1 MGALFGIERYYS
13 IAPMRVGIVIN
24 PISGRRGSRP
34 GEASRRRAFT
44 ESRAAA
50 AGTNATIVMTDGPG
64 HARILSQTF
73 VDQGYDTVIAMG
85 GDGTVNEVAQALVGT
100 PTTLG
105 IVPCGSGDGLARGLR
120 LPASPE
126 RAMEI
131 ALSSS
136 FTAIDVGTVGDRI
149 FLNIAGIGFDAA
161 VARVFAGRSQRGAVG
176 YVKSGVSLAWTYA
189 AAHYE
194 VNWHTGD
201 AEMARQGRKFLV
213 AFANASTYG
222 NGAVLAPAASLQDGV
237 LDVVLVEA
245 GTALQ
250 QFWRGRR
257 LFWRSGSPA
266 HGLERSRATR
276 ATVHGSTLVCHVDGE
291 AFEVSGALEIGV
303 RPRALRVRTS
313 PLRVRTTR
321 PTAAE

>member
-1 MGALFGIERYYS
+1 
-13 IAPMRVGIVIN
+13 MRVGIVIN

-34 GEASRRRAFT
+34 DEPARRRAFA
-44 ESRAAA
+44 ELHANA
-50 AGTNATIVMTDGPG
+50 AGINPTIVTTEGPG
-64 HARILSQTF
+64 HARVLSQTF
-73 VDQGYDTVIAMG
+73 ADQGYDTVIAMG

-100 PTTLG
+100 TTALG

-120 LPASPE
+120 LPANRE
-126 RAMEI
+126 AAIRI
-131 ALSSS
+131 ALSQSL
-136 FTAIDVGTVGDRI
+136 TAIDVGTAGDRI

-161 VARVFAGRSQRGAVG
+161 VARVFAGRSTRGAVG
-176 YVKSGVSLAWTYA
+176 YVTSGVSLAWTYDA
-189 AAHYE
+189 ARYA

-201 AEMARQGRKFLV
+201 AAEVREGRKFLV

-237 LDVVLVEA
+237 LDVVLVDA
-245 GTALQ
+245 GGPLQ

-276 ATVHGSTLVCHVDGE
+276 ATVSGPALVCHVDGE
-291 AFEVSGALEIGV
+291 VFETSGTLEIGV
-303 RPRALRVRTS
+303 RPGALRVRAT
-313 PLRVRTTR
+313 P
-321 PTAAE
+321 PAAAE

>member
-1 MGALFGIERYYS
+1 M
-13 IAPMRVGIVIN
+13 
-24 PISGRRGSRP
+24 
-34 GEASRRRAFT
+34 T
-44 ESRAAA
+44 E
-50 AGTNATIVMTDGPG
+50 GPG
-64 HARILSQTF
+64 HARILSETF

-105 IVPCGSGDGLARGLR
+105 IVPSGSGDGLARGLR
-120 LPASPE
+120 LPSSPE

-136 FTAIDVGTVGDRI
+136 FTSIDVGTAGDRI

-161 VARVFAGRSQRGAVG
+161 VARVFAGRSTRGAVG

-189 AAHYE
+189 AADYA
-194 VNWHTGD
+194 VTWHTDDG
-201 AEMARQGRKFLV
+201 EEARQGRKFLV

-245 GTALQ
+245 GTPLQ

-266 HGLERSRATR
+266 RGLERSRATR
-276 ATVHGSTLVCHVDGE
+276 ATVHGTALVCHVDGE
-291 AFEVSGALEIGV
+291 VFEASGSLEIGV
-303 RPRALRVRTS
+303 RPGA
-313 PLRVRTTR
+313 LRVRTTR
-321 PTAAE
+321 RGAAE